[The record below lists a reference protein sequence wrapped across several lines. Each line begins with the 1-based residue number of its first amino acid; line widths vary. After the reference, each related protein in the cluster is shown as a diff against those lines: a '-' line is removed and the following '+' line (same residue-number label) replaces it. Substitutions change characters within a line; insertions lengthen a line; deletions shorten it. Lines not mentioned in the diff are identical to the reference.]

1 MSPSLSIVREHLEAA
16 HRRGHVREW
25 CPCGPYVE
33 ITWADRSRSLVER
46 ERVIARLR
54 AGKDEVPRC

>member
-1 MSPSLSIVREHLEAA
+1 MTPSLSVVREHLEAA
-16 HRRGHVREW
+16 HRWGRVREW

-33 ITWADRSRSLVER
+33 ITWADCSRSLVPR

-54 AGKDEVPRC
+54 VEMKP